1 MIRPEK
7 IEKFESLGAAIDNR
21 YLCSEQDS
29 SVNEKMM
36 VEAQEAFAA
45 SFLEIVG
52 MDQIREKQKH
62 LELIHDITIANSTIN
77 SVGIMP
83 MLCNLTNLCLKSSCI
98 ADWKVLSELMPHTP
112 ALKTLDLSENRLNL
126 PSDREIWELE
136 PSFRYI

>member
-7 IEKFESLGAAIDNR
+7 IEKFESLGSAINNR

-29 SVNEKMM
+29 AVNEKIM

-77 SVGIMP
+77 SIGKMP
-83 MLCNLTNLCLKSSCI
+83 VLQNLTNLCLKSSCVS
-98 ADWKVLSELMPHTP
+98 DWKVLSELMPQTP
-112 ALKTLDLSENRLNL
+112 SLKTLDLSENRLNL
-126 PSDREIWELE
+126 QSKFEIQEME
-136 PSFRYI
+136 PSFR

>member
-7 IEKFESLGAAIDNR
+7 IVKFESLGSAIHDR

-29 SVNEKMM
+29 SVNEKLM
-36 VEAQEAFAA
+36 VEAQEAISA

-77 SVGIMP
+77 SIGIMP

-98 ADWKVLSELMPHTP
+98 SDWKILSELMPHTP
-112 ALKTLDLSENRLNL
+112 SLKTLDLSENRLNL
-126 PSDREIWELE
+126 PSVSEIRDLK
-136 PSFRYI
+136 PSFR